1 MRSRRRDVLLGATAA
16 LGVGNLPAPAIAQG
30 VQELTMVTSWSENS
44 IPYQI
49 SADRLARSIAAMS
62 GGRLKITV
70 YPQNKL
76 VSAFETYD
84 AVSAGVADMY
94 HSGDNYFGS
103 KVPALNFFSEVPFGM
118 TADELSSWIAFGGG
132 QELWDEVD

>member
-30 VQELTMVTSWSENS
+30 TRELTMVTSWSENS

-49 SADRLARSIAAMS
+49 SADRLARSLANLS
-62 GGRLKITV
+62 DGRFKITV
-70 YPQNKL
+70 YPQGKL
-76 VSAFETYD
+76 VAAFETFD

-94 HSGDNYFGS
+94 HSTDNYFGARI
-103 KVPALNFFSEVPFGM
+103 PALNFFSEIPF
-118 TADELSSWIAFGGG
+118 
-132 QELWDEVD
+132 